1 MQKKTEKKER
11 EKLLEKFTC
20 PKSDLADQE
29 ARERLAEEARKQEAE
44 SLSAELQIGKLLLAD
59 SYGIAPDGGEVIPPF
74 QQAEILQPDLPRD
87 EQRNNPG
94 IY

>member
-1 MQKKTEKKER
+1 MVELQVAHRLVEGV
-11 EKLLEKFTC
+11 EKLLLRGKRR
-20 PKSDLADQE
+20 DLGLDNYLVARQFRQHE
-29 ARERLAEEARKQEAE
+29 AKLHLAG
-44 SLSAELQIGKLLLAD
+44 GKLLLAD